1 MLGVL
6 DHDDD
11 VDSQETLH
19 QLNLQLT
26 PLDRVLEGVL

>member
-6 DHDDD
+6 DHDDA
-11 VDSQETLH
+11 VDCQKALL

-26 PLDRVLEGVL
+26 PLDRVLQGVL